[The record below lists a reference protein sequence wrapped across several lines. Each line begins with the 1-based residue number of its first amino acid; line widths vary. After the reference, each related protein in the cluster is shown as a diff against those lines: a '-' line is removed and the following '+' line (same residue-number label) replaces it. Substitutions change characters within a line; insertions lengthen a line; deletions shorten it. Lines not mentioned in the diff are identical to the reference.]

1 MITESD
7 CLIRDVGRRK
17 QAMEMPIK
25 NPEEIKSVGTEIGES
40 PGYQVM
46 KTMEK
51 ILLESIFLTA
61 QIIQIPNR
69 MKVERS
75 EGP

>member
-25 NPEEIKSVGTEIGES
+25 NPEEIKSVGTEIGEEPRVPS
-40 PGYQVM
+40 HENHGKDTFRKY
-46 KTMEK
+46 
-51 ILLESIFLTA
+51 IF
-61 QIIQIPNR
+61 NR
-69 MKVERS
+69 SNYTDTK
-75 EGP
+75 